1 MVDKSFTSDDIP
13 SATDYTD
20 SSFKLSNNEMPK
32 VKPESIEKDNFFIP
46 IPKRIPE
53 IINHPNENTSSL
65 LPSGLEE
72 AISEMCTDD
81 AKSSKMISKLE
92 DSFEDVSIDEAI
104 KKTSDNETSDTD
116 ILKTVASMSSDNLTQ
131 SEEDRLLAS
140 TDDGLKYNYTNET
153 EYTSDE
159 KMKIDDTIDLYISD
173 DDMFIEL
180 PKQEDSEPRTILKT
194 EKDSLN
200 IIKDISDD

>member
-1 MVDKSFTSDDIP
+1 
-13 SATDYTD
+13 
-20 SSFKLSNNEMPK
+20 MPK

-72 AISEMCTDD
+72 AISEMSMDD

-92 DSFEDVSIDEAI
+92 DSFEDVSTDEAI
-104 KKTSDNETSDTD
+104 KKISDNETSDTD